1 MRIRSYSK
9 RELAMMYF
17 PNLTPHAATNK
28 LARWIAHCDELS
40 SKLRAIGYAP
50 QRRFFSSKEVMEIV
64 ESLGEP

>member
-1 MRIRSYSK
+1 
-9 RELAMMYF
+9 MYF

-28 LARWIAHCDELS
+28 LARWIAHCGELS

-50 QRRFFSSKEVMEIV
+50 QRRFFSSKEVLEIV

>member
-1 MRIRSYSK
+1 MRIRCYSK

-28 LARWIAHCDELS
+28 LARWINSCRELDDT
-40 SKLRAIGYAP
+40 LRAIGYTP
-50 QRRFFSSKEVMEIV
+50 QRRFYSSKEVRLIV

>member
-1 MRIRSYSK
+1 
-9 RELAMMYF
+9 MMYF

-28 LARWIAHCDELS
+28 LARWIAHCGELS
-40 SKLRAIGYAP
+40 SKLRAIGYTP